1 MPPQAIAIAFL
12 SGLGLVAS
20 LVATLAVAALAGS
33 PARSDAWLVALAVPQ
48 FLIGATQ
55 TGLITAA
62 MPEIAGETTAVQSG
76 RARLLGMA
84 IGLVSLLVALALALS
99 AGTWMRALAP
109 GLDGASQELAA
120 GIARQALCALPFA
133 ALSVLLGVAG
143 TSRGQALAVEA
154 KGALAA
160 AVFVAALGVLL
171 GQGLLDHAGWAFALR
186 YALNAALLLPLLR
199 GAVAPPD
206 GTARLRGA
214 AGRFV
219 GFFGFAA
226 IYQSAVIVDRF
237 LLSFADPGAV
247 TRFAITS
254 GIVLA
259 LASVLEKGLITPGLP
274 ALFDRAKRADWPGFT
289 TTRRRLLR
297 LGGAAG
303 VVAFVLLALGGTAL
317 LALAGSALPTLAGHE
332 AELALLAAM
341 LAPCLVAIPAGSVL
355 SGSANALGR
364 AGALLRVVVLAFAAA
379 LVVRL
384 AGFVLLDKVGL
395 GAVGVALGGS
405 TFFVLALPLLAR
417 LGRVP

>member
-1 MPPQAIAIAFL
+1 MPPQAIAIAVL

-62 MPEIAGETTAVQSG
+62 MPEIAGETTDVQSG
-76 RARLLGMA
+76 RARLLGIA
-84 IGLVSLLVALALALS
+84 IGLVSLVVALALALT
-99 AGTWMRALAP
+99 AGAWMRALAP
-109 GLDGASQELAA
+109 GLDGISQELAA
-120 GIARQALCALPFA
+120 GITRQALCALPFA
-133 ALSVLLGVAG
+133 ALSVLLGIAG

-160 AVFVAALGVLL
+160 AVFVVALGVLL
-171 GQGLLDHAGWAFALR
+171 GRGLLEHAGWAFALR

-199 GAVAPPD
+199 GAAAVPD

-289 TTRRRLLR
+289 AARRRLLR

-303 VVAFVLLALGGTAL
+303 VGAFVLLALGGAAL
-317 LALAGSALPTLAGHE
+317 LAVAGSALPALTGHE

-355 SGSANALGR
+355 SAAANALGR
-364 AGALLRVVVLAFAAA
+364 AGQLLRVVVLAFAAA
-379 LVVRL
+379 LVVRV
-384 AGFVLLDKVGL
+384 AGFALLDPLGL

-405 TFFVLALPLLAR
+405 TFFVLAVPLLAR